1 MMGINESH
9 PEIRLTPS
17 MRDTIEFCY
26 QNSRDEHSQVVVE
39 IYVEG
44 SQDVE
49 FYTAWVDKSGV
60 DLNLEKL
67 SVVVNEIE
75 DAENDKELVQPE
87 GASGN
92 CGRIREYAR
101 LNEEYIRVV
110 WISDRDLLTDDDL
123 IEYSRDNLFFTDFPA
138 IESYGF
144 LDSVLDS
151 FNEDRYGGKLESL
164 KNHINLVRS
173 YLKGMYFYRCELQ
186 KCEKSKKVNSMAN
199 QIHHTLKN
207 YVESNGDN
215 LSIGGLVEFSGSLFT
230 NKMVAIVKSA
240 DSDIGD
246 FRTYVYGHD
255 VGSALKGIIAND
267 ERILSSKYPVNS
279 KKHIEQYIRD
289 KYINAGL
296 YKNDTLFESL
306 RLRIEYIYNSTMK

>member
-1 MMGINESH
+1 MTESNKFN

-26 QNSRDEHSQVVVE
+26 QNSRDENSQVVVE
-39 IYVEG
+39 IYAEG

-49 FYTAWVDKSGV
+49 FYEAWVDKSEL
-60 DLNLEKL
+60 DFNLEKL

-75 DAENDKELVQPE
+75 DAENDKELVKPE
-87 GASGN
+87 VASGN

-101 LNEEYIRVV
+101 LNEKYIRII

-123 IEYSRDNLFFTDFPA
+123 VNYSRDNLFFTDFPA

-164 KNHINLVRS
+164 KNHIELLKS
-173 YLKGMYFYRCELQ
+173 YLKGIYFYRCSLQ
-186 KCEKSKKVNSMAN
+186 KRGGSEGVNSKIR
-199 QIHHTLKN
+199 QLHHKLKE
-207 YVESNGDN
+207 YVENSGGD
-215 LSIGGLVEFSGSLFT
+215 LSIDRLLESLGNLVT
-230 NKMVAIVKSA
+230 DDVVAAIKSR
-240 DSDIGD
+240 DSDTGD
-246 FRTYVYGHD
+246 FRAYVYGHD
-255 VGSALKGIIAND
+255 VGSALKGIIASD
-267 ERILSSKYPVNS
+267 ENRLSAKYPVSS

-289 KYINAGL
+289 KYIRAGL
-296 YKNDTLFESL
+296 YKNDTLFEL
-306 RLRIEYIYNSTMK
+306 LHARIEYIYYSLIK